1 MDLLKNINMKRTI
14 LILMLL
20 IFIVGCTET
29 EIKKTIP
36 EQTYTNIEKE
46 SVSKEPEKEQVK
58 TESQEIIPAWKLGGT
73 AIAGKYADADI
84 IALGDG
90 RYRMYYSAEPELP
103 GFQGQV
109 YSAVS
114 SDGINW
120 QQEAGTR
127 RTWSTFP
134 SVIKLSDGSYRM
146 YFQNAEEIKS
156 AVSSDGLSWQ
166 DEQGARMDGAN
177 SAGLVLENVA
187 APTVI
192 ESNGQYIMV
201 YRGTINQRYAADVPN
216 SNTQLFLWAA
226 SQDGKAFEK
235 KGIVLDSRNE
245 KFMGLLDG
253 PELVKW
259 DDGSIRLYF
268 WSYAGVYYVAFDGQK
283 FSDDAKF
290 AYGSVS
296 SDPLAKFPPNPPGD
310 PTLAKIGGKWF
321 MYYGQHTQGIYY
333 ATLGE

>member
-90 RYRMYYSAEPELP
+90 RYRMYYSAEPEIEN
-103 GFQGQV
+103 FKGQV

-114 SDGINW
+114 SDGITWNK
-120 QQEAGTR
+120 EDGTR
-127 RTWSTFP
+127 IEWAVFP
-134 SVIKLSDGSYRM
+134 SVMKLSDGKYRM
-146 YFQNAEEIKS
+146 YFQSQGVIKS
-156 AVSSDGLSWQ
+156 AISSDGLSWVQ
-166 DEQGARMDGAN
+166 ESGTRMDASN
-177 SAGLVLENVA
+177 SLDISFVGVG

-192 ESNGQYIMV
+192 RTG
-201 YRGTINQRYAADVPN
+201 
-216 SNTQLFLWAA
+216 
-226 SQDGKAFEK
+226 
-235 KGIVLDSRNE
+235 DSYL
-245 KFMGLLDG
+245 M
-253 PELVKW
+253 
-259 DDGSIRLYF
+259 
-268 WSYAGVYYVAFDGQK
+268 
-283 FSDDAKF
+283 
-290 AYGSVS
+290 
-296 SDPLAKFPPNPPGD
+296 
-310 PTLAKIGGKWF
+310 
-321 MYYGQHTQGIYY
+321 
-333 ATLGE
+333 